1 MCIFS
6 VRLQAVAQCA
16 NVKKVFVY
24 KRTGE
29 EVSMTAGR
37 DVWMDEE
44 LLKARSYCPCETM
57 DSEDPL
63 FILYTSGS
71 TGKPKG
77 VAHTTGGYLVNAAMT
92 THNSFDLRVSVFLLF
107 LMYNPHLRSVTRIFF
122 QNMLHDLS
130 LAAK

>member
-1 MCIFS
+1 
-6 VRLQAVAQCA
+6 
-16 NVKKVFVY
+16 
-24 KRTGE
+24 
-29 EVSMTAGR
+29 MTPGR

-77 VAHTTGGYLVNAAMT
+77 VAHTTGGYMVNAAMT
-92 THNSFDLRVSVFLLF
+92 TDKTFDLRVSYVTATTTAIVICVPTLF
-107 LMYNPHLRSVTRIFF
+107 LCFSCT
-122 QNMLHDLS
+122 
-130 LAAK
+130 

>member
-1 MCIFS
+1 M
-6 VRLQAVAQCA
+6 
-16 NVKKVFVY
+16 KKVFVY

-29 EVSMTAGR
+29 EVSMTAKR

-92 THNSFDLRVSVFLLF
+92 TDRTFDLRVRTNHLITRFMSLHVISAILSSGLWPLSV
-107 LMYNPHLRSVTRIFF
+107 I
-122 QNMLHDLS
+122 
-130 LAAK
+130 

>member
-92 THNSFDLRVSVFLLF
+92 THNSFDLRVSVLPLF
-107 LMYNPHLRSVTRIFF
+107 LMYNPL
-122 QNMLHDLS
+122 L
-130 LAAK
+130 

>member
-1 MCIFS
+1 MDLCPD
-6 VRLQAVAQCA
+6 
-16 NVKKVFVY
+16 VKKVFVY

-29 EVSMTAGR
+29 EVGMTANR

-92 THNSFDLRVSVFLLF
+92 TEKTFDLRVRTTNIIMRCVPLELIPAA
-107 LMYNPHLRSVTRIFF
+107 Y
-122 QNMLHDLS
+122 LS
-130 LAAK
+130 GHQIPLASRNLSPTLPTLQL

>member
-1 MCIFS
+1 M
-6 VRLQAVAQCA
+6 
-16 NVKKVFVY
+16 KKVFVY

-29 EVSMTAGR
+29 EVGMTANR

-44 LLKARSYCPCETM
+44 LLRARSYCPCETM

-92 THNSFDLRVSVFLLF
+92 TDKTFDLRVRTTHINTRC
-107 LMYNPHLRSVTRIFF
+107 MPLRLISTE
-122 QNMLHDLS
+122 DLS
-130 LAAK
+130 GLQILSTLQL